1 MTVTQFIVTVT
12 DDDTTNKTLK
22 PLINDAMTVTLS
34 SVSDDST
41 DKTLKPNRKTK

>member
-22 PLINDAMTVTLS
+22 TLINDAMTVTLS

-41 DKTLKPNRKTK
+41 DKTLKSNRKTN